1 MTVQLLLTEAEA
13 AERLNL
19 CQRTLRKARQSGQL
33 HYVAI
38 GRAVRYTIEDLES
51 FVATLRQV
59 QPNCPKPRT
68 NTKSTRPSGK
78 GGVIVPFTVRSR
90 RR

>member
-1 MTVQLLLTEAEA
+1 MKAPILLTEVEA

-33 HYVAI
+33 HYIAI
-38 GRAVRYTIEDLES
+38 GRSVRYTIDDLES

-68 NTKSTRPSGK
+68 NTKSARPNGK
-78 GGVIVPFTVRSR
+78 DCVIVPFTARNR
-90 RR
+90 